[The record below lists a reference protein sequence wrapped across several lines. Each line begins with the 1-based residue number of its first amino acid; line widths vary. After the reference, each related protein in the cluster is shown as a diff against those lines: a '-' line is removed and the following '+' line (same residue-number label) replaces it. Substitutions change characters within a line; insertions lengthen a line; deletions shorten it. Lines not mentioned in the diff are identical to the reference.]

1 MANYVKALQEEISRL
16 ARKEVAQ
23 SQKTLKKTAV
33 DIRKESSELKKRVK
47 SLEKAV
53 EALQKAVGCGNEA
66 KEMPSTEDVKGK
78 RIQPRSIAT
87 LRKKHGLSV
96 LKMAE
101 LLDISNKSLDRW
113 EKGIGKPQSESKKK
127 ILAFRKLSK
136 SEVRKML
143 AALKTQKVEAEKPV
157 KAIAKKAAT
166 KVKKV
171 VAPKKKTTR
180 KKAVKEVVAPALT
193 VPAVAPV
200 QEEKK

>member
-1 MANYVKALQEEISRL
+1 MPKYVRHLQEEISRL

-23 SQKTLKKTAV
+23 SQKSLKKTAV
-33 DIRKESSELKKRVK
+33 DVRKENSELKKRVK

-53 EALQKAVGCGNEA
+53 EALQKAVGCEKKI
-66 KEMPSTEDVKGK
+66 KEMPSTEEVKGK

-96 LKMAE
+96 LKMAQ
-101 LLDISNKSLDRW
+101 LLDINNKSLDRW

-127 ILAFRKLSK
+127 LLAFKKLSK

-143 AALKTQKVEAEKPV
+143 AALKTQKVEAAEPAKAPV
-157 KAIAKKAAT
+157 KKA
-166 KVKKV
+166 
-171 VAPKKKTTR
+171 VAPKKKIIR
-180 KKAVKEVVAPALT
+180 KKAVKK
-193 VPAVAPV
+193 AVASTVLPATPI

>member
-1 MANYVKALQEEISRL
+1 MMANYVKALQEEISRL
-16 ARKEVAQ
+16 ARKEVTK
-23 SQKTLKKTAV
+23 SQKSLKKTAV
-33 DIRKESSELKKRVK
+33 DVRKENSELKKRVK

-53 EALQKAVGCGNEA
+53 EALQKAVGGEKQA
-66 KEMPSTEDVKGK
+66 KEMPSAEEVKGVK
-78 RIQPRSIAT
+78 IQPRSIAT

-127 ILAFRKLSK
+127 LLAFRKLSK

-143 AALKTQKVEAEKPV
+143 AALKTKKAEAPEPAKAPV
-157 KAIAKKAAT
+157 KKA
-166 KVKKV
+166 
-171 VAPKKKTTR
+171 VAPKKKIIR
-180 KKAVKEVVAPALT
+180 KKAVKK
-193 VPAVAPV
+193 AVASTVLPATPI

>member
-23 SQKTLKKTAV
+23 SQKSLKKTAV
-33 DIRKESSELKKRVK
+33 DVRKESSELKKRVK

-53 EALQKAVGCGNEA
+53 EVLQKAVGVEKQA
-66 KEMPSTEDVKGK
+66 KEMPSTEEVKGK
-78 RIQPRSIAT
+78 KIQPRSIAT

-127 ILAFRKLSK
+127 LLAFKKLSK

-143 AALKTQKVEAEKPV
+143 AALKTKKVEAPEPAKAPV
-157 KAIAKKAAT
+157 KKA
-166 KVKKV
+166 
-171 VAPKKKTTR
+171 VAPKKKIIRKKTV
-180 KKAVKEVVAPALT
+180 KKAVASSVLPAT
-193 VPAVAPV
+193 PI

>member
-1 MANYVKALQEEISRL
+1 MAKFVGLLQEEISRL
-16 ARKEVAQ
+16 ARKEVTK
-23 SQKTLKKTAV
+23 SQKSLKKTAV
-33 DIRKESSELKKRVK
+33 DVRKESSELKKRVK

-53 EALQKAVGCGNEA
+53 EALQKAVGVEKQA
-66 KEMPSTEDVKGK
+66 KEMPSTEEVKGK

-127 ILAFRKLSK
+127 ILAFKNLSK

-143 AALKTQKVEAEKPV
+143 AALKTKKAEAPEPAKAPV
-157 KAIAKKAAT
+157 KKA
-166 KVKKV
+166 
-171 VAPKKKTTR
+171 VAPKKKIIR
-180 KKAVKEVVAPALT
+180 KKAVKK
-193 VPAVAPV
+193 AVASTVLPATPI

>member
-23 SQKTLKKTAV
+23 SQKSLKKTAV
-33 DIRKESSELKKRVK
+33 DVRKESSELKKRVK

-53 EALQKAVGCGNEA
+53 EVLQKAVGVEKQA
-66 KEMPSTEDVKGK
+66 KEMPSTEEVKGK
-78 RIQPRSIAT
+78 KIQPRSIAT

-127 ILAFRKLSK
+127 LLAFKKLSK
-136 SEVRKML
+136 SEVKKML
-143 AALKTQKVEAEKPV
+143 AALKTKKVEAPEPAKAPV
-157 KAIAKKAAT
+157 KKA
-166 KVKKV
+166 
-171 VAPKKKTTR
+171 VAPKKKIIRKKTV
-180 KKAVKEVVAPALT
+180 KKAVASTVLPAT
-193 VPAVAPV
+193 PI